1 MAMALAIEHCPRQA
15 PHRMSRLE
23 ATRRSD
29 PSLEA
34 FRRALDLACAASNPT
49 TNQQAMLRLPLD
61 DEYQSLLAWRTS
73 LNEANHTRA
82 ILQLPVEFRAQF
94 TSTDDTLAISDEQ
107 ASCIVESRRYTIER
121 GMAATATMRIKY
133 TASSLEPA
141 ALDWTDDYD
150 SDDYMDGAA
159 RLRDA
164 STSIHFPLTGI
175 EGGDIEQWPGP
186 FSRWIED
193 TLREFVHESC
203 RSRAKRATMAEVWD
217 AAKQAER
224 ADTATPVNG
233 DQVRLGF
240 LRLPGNK
247 ATLREAQ
254 LAEDE
259 GAEDNSDGE
268 KV

>member
-1 MAMALAIEHCPRQA
+1 
-15 PHRMSRLE
+15 MSRLE
-23 ATRRSD
+23 ATCRSD

-34 FRRALDLACAASNPT
+34 CRRALDVARAASHPT

-82 ILQLPVEFRAQF
+82 ILLQPAEFRAQF

-107 ASCIVESRRYTIER
+107 ASYIVASRRYTIER
-121 GMAATATMRIKY
+121 GMAATATMRITY

-141 ALDWTDDYD
+141 VLDWTDDYD
-150 SDDYMDGAA
+150 SGDYMDDAA
-159 RLRDA
+159 RLRDVSA
-164 STSIHFPLTGI
+164 FICFPLTDI
-175 EGGDIEQWPGP
+175 EGGDIEQWPRP

-193 TLREFVHESC
+193 TLREFVQESC
-203 RSRAKRATMAEVWD
+203 RSRAKRATMAEVWE
-217 AAKQAER
+217 AAER
-224 ADTATPVNG
+224 VMRANTATAVDD

-240 LRLPGNK
+240 LRLPGNE
-247 ATLREAQ
+247 ALLREAL

-259 GAEDNSDGE
+259 DDSDDSHDE
-268 KV
+268 KVWAKNATRTNTHIAM